1 MYVKIRFPFLQ
12 HAVFEHFTEFC
23 VFVVPVAY
31 IRLAV
36 RFRWHF
42 LSSKKCAEICDIAEI
57 SYPQQKK

>member
-1 MYVKIRFPFLQ
+1 MQYSNILQ
-12 HAVFEHFTEFC
+12 SFY

-36 RFRWHF
+36 RFRWQF
-42 LSSKKCAEICDIAEI
+42 RSSKKCAEICDIAEI